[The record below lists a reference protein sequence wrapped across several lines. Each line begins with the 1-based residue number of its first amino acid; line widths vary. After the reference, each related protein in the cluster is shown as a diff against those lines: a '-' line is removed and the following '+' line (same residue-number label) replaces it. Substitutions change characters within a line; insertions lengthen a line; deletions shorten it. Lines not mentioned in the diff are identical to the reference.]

1 MAEIDR
7 SLIGTWS
14 EPFVVD
20 VEKGAIRKFAEAI
33 GDPNPLYFD
42 ERFARQHG
50 YPGLLAPPTF
60 PISFRPPFEP
70 SWSIALDRRRILA
83 GEFPSHILEQF
94 RGMIDYFGESPY
106 IVRSSSILED
116 ARGNAF
122 SGKYESV
129 FVVNLGSREERM
141 AALLDAVRSVYA
153 SVLDEQA
160 LLYRR
165 RRGLLES
172 EERMALLIMRVST
185 KG

>member
-83 GEFPSHILEQF
+83 GEMRFRYVRSIVAGMRIECRLHFTGVDEKQGRKGTMELLRQEMVGNEVGGAPLFTHFRTTVYRSLEQVK
-94 RGMIDYFGESPY
+94 RQS
-106 IVRSSSILED
+106 L
-116 ARGNAF
+116 A
-122 SGKYESV
+122 
-129 FVVNLGSREERM
+129 
-141 AALLDAVRSVYA
+141 
-153 SVLDEQA
+153 
-160 LLYRR
+160 
-165 RRGLLES
+165 
-172 EERMALLIMRVST
+172 
-185 KG
+185 